1 MKIISNFKN
10 LLLGRKEVELVF
22 TEEINPGF
30 EKSSKEIADHFKTN
44 GEHVVVRS
52 IKSGFGKKEFLV
64 VACVYDNLEGKEK
77 MEPKVKVKKGAVAS

>member
-10 LLLGRKEVELVF
+10 LLLGRNEIELVL
-22 TEEINPGF
+22 TGKINPGF
-30 EKSSKEIADHFKTN
+30 EKSSKDIAEHFKTN

-64 VACVYDNLEGKEK
+64 VACVYDNLEGKAK
-77 MEPKVKVKKGAVAS
+77 MEPKIKVKKGAEAK